1 MVCCQV
7 QWHLI
12 HYNISSTSNPHFS
25 TSAYDAKLRFERNVN
40 YFMSCAGGKRQR
52 PPGRHKDAGTARDDR
67 GAGDGRAAHTAAGNH
82 RHY

>member
-1 MVCCQV
+1 
-7 QWHLI
+7 
-12 HYNISSTSNPHFS
+12 
-25 TSAYDAKLRFERNVN
+25 
-40 YFMSCAGGKRQR
+40 MSCAGGKRQR